1 MYNKSNEIHEIY
13 DNSKINNVTLLNKFY
28 NLMAKTRLEEH
39 AKVMNSRN
47 DKLIQNP
54 LIQCKNK
61 ENCNCKTTE
70 NHLRNKNSNNIVKQ
84 EIYKKVNGV
93 KINSHGYFDEINN
106 KKLNKCNDNNYK
118 SYDKNKYEFSKNYKP
133 SNKCHKNESS
143 KMNLSINV
151 KNNCPGIRQF
161 LKLL

>member
-1 MYNKSNEIHEIY
+1 MFNKSNEIHEIY

-47 DKLIQNP
+47 DKLIRNP

-61 ENCNCKTTE
+61 ENCKCKTTE
-70 NHLRNKNSNNIVKQ
+70 NHLGNKNANNIVKQ
-84 EIYKKVNGV
+84 EIYKKGNEIQ
-93 KINSHGYFDEINN
+93 INSHGYFDEISN
-106 KKLNKCNDNNYK
+106 KKLNK
-118 SYDKNKYEFSKNYKP
+118 YEFS
-133 SNKCHKNESS
+133 KNESS

-151 KNNCPGIRQF
+151 RNNCPGIRQF